1 MGDFMV
7 EHIVRMEN
15 VDFSYK
21 SYSDN
26 QPVRALK
33 DISIDFEKGQFIVV
47 LGRNGSGKSTFARMI
62 NALLLP
68 DKGFV
73 YVKGL
78 KTGQEEN
85 IWEIRR
91 IAGMVFQNPDNQII
105 GTVVEEDVAFGPE
118 NLGIAPK
125 DIRKRVDEALSAVG
139 ISEYG
144 KNAPHL
150 LSGGQ
155 KQRVAI
161 AGILAMKPQ
170 CIILDEATSMLDP
183 VGRKEVMNVLNRLNK
198 EEGITIIHITHH
210 MNEAVMADRVIVIDE
225 GSIVMDGTPKE
236 IFSNVKQVKELGLDV
251 PQVTELFFELRNEGL
266 NLPSDV
272 LNVDEAVE
280 ALKQVMSRGA
290 DGEISVYNS

>member
-1 MGDFMV
+1 
-7 EHIVRMEN
+7 
-15 VDFSYK
+15 
-21 SYSDN
+21 
-26 QPVRALK
+26 
-33 DISIDFEKGQFIVV
+33 
-47 LGRNGSGKSTFARMI
+47 
-62 NALLLP
+62 
-68 DKGFV
+68 
-73 YVKGL
+73 VKWY
-78 KTGQEEN
+78 T
-85 IWEIRR
+85 
-91 IAGMVFQNPDNQII
+91 
-105 GTVVEEDVAFGPE
+105 
-118 NLGIAPK
+118 
-125 DIRKRVDEALSAVG
+125 
-139 ISEYG
+139 G